1 MKIEIEILDDL
12 SRFQIL
18 NDDWFL
24 LLIKPSEPVP
34 SHKWPAMYG
43 ISPMLD
49 SHRVLTVRQ
58 LIRLAGNPMPV

>member
-1 MKIEIEILDDL
+1 MKIEIEIINDL
-12 SRFQIL
+12 TRFQIL
-18 NDDWFL
+18 NEGWFL
-24 LLIKPSEPVP
+24 LLIRPSEPVP

-58 LIRLAGNPMPV
+58 LIRLASNPMPV